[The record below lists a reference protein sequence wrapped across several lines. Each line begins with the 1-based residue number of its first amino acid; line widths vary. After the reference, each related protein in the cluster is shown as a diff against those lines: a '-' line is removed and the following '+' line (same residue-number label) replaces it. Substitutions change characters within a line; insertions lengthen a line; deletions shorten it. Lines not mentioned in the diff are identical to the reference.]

1 MLWSRNVLERRK
13 DEKPYMENVLF
24 FKLNCRQMVIIKYFF
39 VLLSV
44 LLFLG
49 GLFFFLMNY
58 QGVCELTVYLKQA
71 NNENVYYSEFIVPQ
85 CSSLVFTV
93 CAEAK
98 EEISLQK
105 IIDSSEI
112 ILYNTATDTKYAPTK
127 KGGTKESLNI
137 SLEYLAYGSE
147 MGEANVIHPGNYI
160 LLFISDDN
168 NLVKYNSE
176 NIPVRILI
184 FLKKKNAIK
193 WFHLQK
199 VTVKNLTAPN
209 DCQ

>member
-1 MLWSRNVLERRK
+1 MKNLTWK
-13 DEKPYMENVLF
+13 MFCF
-24 FKLNCRQMVIIKYFF
+24 FKLNCSQMVIIKYFF

-49 GLFFFLMNY
+49 GLFFSLMNY
-58 QGVCELTVYLKQA
+58 QGVCELTVFLKQA
-71 NNENVYYSEFIVPQ
+71 NNENVYYSDFIVPQ

-137 SLEYLAYGSE
+137 SLEYLACGSE
-147 MGEANVIHPGNYI
+147 RGEANVIHPGNYI